1 MNDIDTS
8 KEQLRDEYGV
18 DENSSEQKDLELLEK
33 YQRNKTGT
41 SYEEFSDEE
50 IARLKELQN
59 EPLTEYQ
66 KRALELDNVKNG
78 MDTEVQ
84 RIDMKLE
91 ALNMNILA
99 ARNEQ
104 AASQEMQDAQD
115 MAGQILNAAERDV
128 VLETINEA
136 KETIDER
143 RDESEEKA
151 EEAEEKKAETD
162 AADAKTK
169 EERDNEN
176 IVKGESE
183 SDALELNQKL
193 NSQSTDNV
201 AEAQK
206 QIAQIMKQNNLIN
219 EDIKGIDI
227 DLNF

>member
-1 MNDIDTS
+1 
-8 KEQLRDEYGV
+8 
-18 DENSSEQKDLELLEK
+18 
-33 YQRNKTGT
+33 
-41 SYEEFSDEE
+41 
-50 IARLKELQN
+50 
-59 EPLTEYQ
+59 
-66 KRALELDNVKNG
+66 
-78 MDTEVQ
+78 
-84 RIDMKLE
+84 
-91 ALNMNILA
+91 MNILA

>member
-1 MNDIDTS
+1 
-8 KEQLRDEYGV
+8 
-18 DENSSEQKDLELLEK
+18 
-33 YQRNKTGT
+33 
-41 SYEEFSDEE
+41 
-50 IARLKELQN
+50 
-59 EPLTEYQ
+59 
-66 KRALELDNVKNG
+66 
-78 MDTEVQ
+78 
-84 RIDMKLE
+84 
-91 ALNMNILA
+91 
-99 ARNEQ
+99 
-104 AASQEMQDAQD
+104 
-115 MAGQILNAAERDV
+115 

-136 KETIDER
+136 KEAVDER

-183 SDALELNQKL
+183 SDALELTQKL
-193 NSQSTDNV
+193 SSQSTDNV